1 MKLPWF
7 IRKYIAGADSFNRHS
22 IAANLG
28 SNIGG
33 STALDVGGEGSLAWH
48 MKKHKVTTTNINNGG
63 IISSGHSLPFTDNAF
78 DVVLSLDTVEHVEK
92 HNRQAFLAEMNRVAK
107 LGFIICAPLGTEAHI
122 VYEKQIVMSEGLDPD
137 SLLYLRE
144 HIKYGLPTP
153 EEVRE
158 WVQLFNGDLYYEG
171 CYDDGGAQKHQSKYL
186 AALKNMMNNILYE
199 NMNLNK
205 NGLKK
210 MYDDRTN
217 RFYLTAGKKQ

>member
-1 MKLPWF
+1 
-7 IRKYIAGADSFNRHS
+7 
-22 IAANLG
+22 
-28 SNIGG
+28 
-33 STALDVGGEGSLAWH
+33 
-48 MKKHKVTTTNINNGG
+48 MKKHKVTTTNINNGE

-78 DVVLSLDTVEHVEK
+78 DVVLSIDTVEHLEK
-92 HNRQAFLAEMNRVAK
+92 QNRAAFLAEMNRVSK
-107 LGFIICAPLGTEAHI
+107 FGFIICAPLGTEAHI

-153 EEVRE
+153 EEIQE
-158 WVQLFNGDLYYEG
+158 WARSFNGDLYYEG
-171 CYDDGGAQKHQSKYL
+171 CYDAAGAPKHQSKYL
-186 AALKNMMNNILYE
+186 AALKNMMNNILCE

-217 RFYLTAGKKQ
+217 RFYLTSGKKQ